1 MQTMEEYRNPRSLFL
16 WFSEGLY
23 VLDTSYT
30 EEGIFKIRIL
40 QEYQNYRIL
49 SLQTNLKRLYLKT
62 GCSNTYFHIK
72 LYLIKFFMSSAKK
85 ASKTFQQIQYLKN
98 DMLLF
103 GRLYITNQL
112 REGDLDVFFFSHKKS
127 ITAFLIIQRQQYKT
141 SKKKKKRFLN
151 QLYREI

>member
-30 EEGIFKIRIL
+30 EEGLVKMRIL

-62 GCSNTYFHIK
+62 GSSNIYFHTKLYSVKFFISNT
-72 LYLIKFFMSSAKK
+72 KK

-112 REGDLDVFFFSHKKS
+112 REGDSDVFFLHTK
-127 ITAFLIIQRQQYKT
+127 
-141 SKKKKKRFLN
+141 N
-151 QLYREI
+151 QLQLSSLSDVSNIKLEKKNGS

>member
-30 EEGIFKIRIL
+30 EEGLVKMRIL

-62 GCSNTYFHIK
+62 GSSNIYFHTK
-72 LYLIKFFMSSAKK
+72 LCSVKFFISSTKK

-112 REGDLDVFFFSHKKS
+112 REGDSDVFFLHTK
-127 ITAFLIIQRQQYKT
+127 
-141 SKKKKKRFLN
+141 N
-151 QLYREI
+151 QLQLSSLSDVSNIKLEKKNGS